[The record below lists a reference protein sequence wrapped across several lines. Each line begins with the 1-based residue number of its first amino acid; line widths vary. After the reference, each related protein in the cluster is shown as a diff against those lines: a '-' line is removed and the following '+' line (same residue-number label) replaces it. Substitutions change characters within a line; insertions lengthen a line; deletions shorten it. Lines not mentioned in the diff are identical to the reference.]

1 MVVTGRAHAEAVRH
15 EVGAS
20 ADVVVEPTPRNSMP
34 AIALA
39 AALVEREDPD
49 SVIGSFAADHVI
61 ADVEA
66 FHAAVT
72 TARRAAESG
81 YLVTIGITPTHAA
94 TGFGYIEIDEAEEG
108 DETDGGEAE
117 GTLPAARSRGD
128 LPDGALPVHR
138 FVEKPDAGTAQRFLD
153 SGSFLWNAGM
163 FVMRAR
169 ALLDALAEQIP
180 PLAAGVREIAASAD
194 TASTGTTQYEAVLE
208 RIWPTLTAIAIDHAL
223 AEPLSVQGRV
233 AVVPA
238 DPGWDDIGDFP
249 SLARQLR
256 VSRGDEDVV
265 TLGGARTVA
274 AGSVATVYGS
284 TERLIALVGLDHV
297 SVVDGEDVLLVLD
310 DAHASDL
317 SALVGAL
324 DEKGLGA
331 LR

>member
-169 ALLDALAEQIP
+169 DLLGPPPGPPIP
-180 PLAAGVREIAASAD
+180 RRSRPVCGRSPRVPTPRAPGPRSTRPCSSAS
-194 TASTGTTQYEAVLE
+194 G
-208 RIWPTLTAIAIDHAL
+208 P
-223 AEPLSVQGRV
+223 P
-233 AVVPA
+233 
-238 DPGWDDIGDFP
+238 
-249 SLARQLR
+249 
-256 VSRGDEDVV
+256 
-265 TLGGARTVA
+265 
-274 AGSVATVYGS
+274 
-284 TERLIALVGLDHV
+284 
-297 SVVDGEDVLLVLD
+297 
-310 DAHASDL
+310 
-317 SALVGAL
+317 
-324 DEKGLGA
+324 
-331 LR
+331 